1 MYSSLKS
8 TLYLCLSYK
17 DKPLLLFQKL
27 KEAYQNPVF
36 TLRCILLKRGDHFF
50 HTNPKL

>member
-8 TLYLCLSYK
+8 MLYLCLSYK

-36 TLRCILLKRGDHFF
+36 TLYCTLLRRGITFF
-50 HTNPKL
+50 IQIQN

>member
-27 KEAYQNPVF
+27 KEAYRNPVF
-36 TLRCILLKRGDHFF
+36 TLCCIFLKRGITFF
-50 HTNPKL
+50 IQIQN